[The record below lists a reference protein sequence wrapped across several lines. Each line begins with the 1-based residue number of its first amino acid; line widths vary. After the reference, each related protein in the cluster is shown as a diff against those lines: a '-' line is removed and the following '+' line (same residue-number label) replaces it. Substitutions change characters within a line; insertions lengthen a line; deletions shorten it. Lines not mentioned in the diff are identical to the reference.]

1 MEPRK
6 AMVPAGPELGG
17 QADLT
22 LAAQGSRHRL
32 EHAGLGGWANGRGG
46 KGLRWGGRGSPNG
59 EISPS
64 APSNQP
70 TTSLTLLR
78 CSHVP
83 ALDSSSCPSSHR
95 LNELTPTWTGWAGH
109 RLPVGDL
116 LPLNFN
122 LPRRCCC
129 HVGRLSQTVNSS
141 FLPSNKCA
149 LRPLSYR
156 YQTPRTVAVAVFRT
170 RDNHRLACFT
180 IRKSVCSNSPRISKY
195 SHQST
200 VHRRSAELPGSSC
213 SGAAVPSTSRPST
226 PTSSTAP
233 HHRRVDLNRSLQ
245 GPHRSPHSKPIAR
258 DPLPTPAVLP
268 ARAGFRRQP
277 PKHRRHV
284 SRRRQGVPLGPD
296 ERGPE

>member
-129 HVGRLSQTVNSS
+129 HVDRLSQTVNSS
-141 FLPSNKCA
+141 FLQTSVRCA
-149 LRPLSYR
+149 LCRTDTRPPALSLSLYSVPETIIDLRVSPSGNPSARTRLGSRNIPTSPPSTAAPLSFQVPPAR
-156 YQTPRTVAVAVFRT
+156 
-170 RDNHRLACFT
+170 
-180 IRKSVCSNSPRISKY
+180 
-195 SHQST
+195 
-200 VHRRSAELPGSSC
+200 VH
-213 SGAAVPSTSRPST
+213 AVPSTSRPST

-233 HHRRVDLNRSLQ
+233 HHRRSDLNRSLQ